1 MVRKFFGLI
10 FLIYSIA
17 IPLGFL
23 STGDY
28 KKLKSE
34 PIILLMFI
42 VLEFIF
48 IFFANKLL
56 RKKKVSQQKY
66 YEGYSRIDLGQ
77 EQVQANDY
85 SNDFSNNYS
94 NDYPN
99 TNNYSNYSSN
109 TVVYTNNNSV
119 NYTEININNNTYH
132 EEESDKKAEAKVE
145 EPPRKVTM
153 TCPGCGAKVKLY
165 RNQFTDCDYCGTTV
179 ES

>member
-10 FLIYSIA
+10 FLIYAIGMPIA
-17 IPLGFL
+17 FFNAGNHKQI
-23 STGDY
+23 
-28 KKLKSE
+28 KSD
-34 PIILLMFI
+34 PITFI
-42 VLEFIF
+42 GLVILEFVF

-66 YEGYSRIDLGQ
+66 YGGYSRIDLG
-77 EQVQANDY
+77 EELGHADDY

-94 NDYPN
+94 NDYPS
-99 TNNYSNYSSN
+99 TSNYSNYSSN

-119 NYTEININNNTYH
+119 SYTEININNNTYH
-132 EEESDKKAEAKVE
+132 EEEPDKKAEAKVE

-153 TCPGCGAKVKLY
+153 TCPGCGAKVNLY